1 MSAYDSKRTLKYP
14 SQALDF
20 TVTIARPQSRGGN
33 ETARFSARDCWF
45 GWLALGGMGSGHYR
59 KQPDR
64 WLSERTVRGCR
75 DYATGYER
83 LPAMAAEL
91 VKLKVGVIIT
101 SGGPQT
107 ARVATTATNEI
118 PIVFLSGSDPVT
130 DGLIKSH
137 NRPGGNITGV
147 HVFTVSLGP
156 KRLDFLRQLV
166 PHGTRFG
173 FLVNPNAVTRDRQI
187 VEVEE
192 ASRAAGVSMR
202 VFSVGNEAQLDEV
215 FTRLVEHRIEGLLM
229 SADLFFQVQRDK
241 LVSLAAQ
248 HSIPVM
254 YEWSDFVV
262 AGGLASYSSIRAE
275 GFVQVG
281 VQAGRI
287 LNGANPG
294 DLPIVSSTKFEFVIN
309 LKTARSLGIQ
319 VSPALIA
326 RADEVIE

>member
-1 MSAYDSKRTLKYP
+1 
-14 SQALDF
+14 
-20 TVTIARPQSRGGN
+20 
-33 ETARFSARDCWF
+33 
-45 GWLALGGMGSGHYR
+45 
-59 KQPDR
+59 
-64 WLSERTVRGCR
+64 
-75 DYATGYER
+75 
-83 LPAMAAEL
+83 MAAEL
-91 VKLKVGVIIT
+91 VKLKAGVIIT

-107 ARVATTATNEI
+107 ARVATVATNEI

-173 FLVNPNAVTRDRQI
+173 FLVNAVTRDRQI
-187 VEVEE
+187 VEIEE

-202 VFSVGNEAQLDEV
+202 VFSAGNEAQLDEV
-215 FTRLVEHRIEGLLM
+215 FARLVEHRIEGLLM
-229 SADLFFQVQRDK
+229 SADLYFQVQRDR

-248 HSIPVM
+248 HSVPVM

-262 AGGLASYSSIRAE
+262 AGGLASYSSVRAE

-319 VSPALIA
+319 ISPALLA

>member
-1 MSAYDSKRTLKYP
+1 MRRRDFLHVIAGSAGWPWVVWAQDTTANSRIVGYLS
-14 SQALDF
+14 
-20 TVTIARPQSRGGN
+20 ARSEDV
-33 ETARFSARDCWF
+33 ETAL
-45 GWLALGGMGSGHYR
+45 LAGVR
-59 KQPDR
+59 KGLQDTGYSEGRNLIFACR
-64 WLSERTVRGCR
+64 WAEGR
-75 DYATGYER
+75 YER

-147 HVFTVSLGP
+147 HVFTVSLSP

-187 VEVEE
+187 VEIEE

-202 VFSVGNEAQLDEV
+202 VFSAGNEAQLDEV

-294 DLPIVSSTKFEFVIN
+294 DLPIVSSAKFEFVIN

>member
-1 MSAYDSKRTLKYP
+1 MNRRDFLRVIAGSAGWPWAAWAQDISVNSRIVGYLS
-14 SQALDF
+14 
-20 TVTIARPQSRGGN
+20 ARSEDV
-33 ETARFSARDCWF
+33 ETAL
-45 GWLALGGMGSGHYR
+45 LAGVRRGLQETGYSEGRNLIFAGRWAEGH
-59 KQPDR
+59 
-64 WLSERTVRGCR
+64 
-75 DYATGYER
+75 YER

-91 VKLKVGVIIT
+91 VKLKAGVIIT

-107 ARVATTATNEI
+107 ARVATVATNEI

-173 FLVNPNAVTRDRQI
+173 FLVNAVTRDRQI
-187 VEVEE
+187 VEIEE

-202 VFSVGNEAQLDEV
+202 VFSAGNEAQLDEV
-215 FTRLVEHRIEGLLM
+215 FARLVEHRIEGLLM
-229 SADLFFQVQRDK
+229 SADLYFQVQRDR

-248 HSIPVM
+248 HSVPVM

-262 AGGLASYSSIRAE
+262 AGGLASYSSVRAE

-319 VSPALIA
+319 ISPALLA

>member
-1 MSAYDSKRTLKYP
+1 
-14 SQALDF
+14 
-20 TVTIARPQSRGGN
+20 
-33 ETARFSARDCWF
+33 
-45 GWLALGGMGSGHYR
+45 
-59 KQPDR
+59 
-64 WLSERTVRGCR
+64 
-75 DYATGYER
+75 
-83 LPAMAAEL
+83 
-91 VKLKVGVIIT
+91 
-101 SGGPQT
+101 
-107 ARVATTATNEI
+107 
-118 PIVFLSGSDPVT
+118 
-130 DGLIKSH
+130 
-137 NRPGGNITGV
+137 
-147 HVFTVSLGP
+147 
-156 KRLDFLRQLV
+156 
-166 PHGTRFG
+166 
-173 FLVNPNAVTRDRQI
+173 
-187 VEVEE
+187 
-192 ASRAAGVSMR
+192 MR
-202 VFSVGNEAQLDEV
+202 VFSAGNEAQLDEV
-215 FTRLVEHRIEGLLM
+215 FIRLVEHRIEGLLM